1 MQFARYLER
10 MGYLEELIAK
20 ESTGSPAQLAA
31 RLQISKRMLY
41 RYIQEINENNTQG
54 RRVDYNRVKESYT
67 FL

>member
-10 MGYLEELIAK
+10 LGYLEELIAK
-20 ESTGSPAQLAA
+20 ESTGNPAQLAA

-41 RYIQEINENNTQG
+41 RYIQEINENNKQG
-54 RRVDYNRVKESYT
+54 RRVVYNRLKGSYT